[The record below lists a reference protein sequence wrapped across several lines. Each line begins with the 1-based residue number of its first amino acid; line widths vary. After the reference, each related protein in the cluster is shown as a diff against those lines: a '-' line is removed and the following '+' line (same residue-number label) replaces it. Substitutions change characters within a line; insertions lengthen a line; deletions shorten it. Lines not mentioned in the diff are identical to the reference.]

1 MRPLSPIQADALPD
15 FCFEERGGTKIWVAR
30 RYANSGLVNQVADC
44 DLLLAR
50 PDCRIIKDQKK
61 IKVGCLSLDVTGKES
76 SFYIK
81 RYNAFSLRYR
91 IGSLLALSG
100 AVRSLRGAALLQS
113 ARIHTATPVAAVES
127 RVKGVLTK
135 SFFITEEICGGKTAD
150 AYWRE
155 DLTGSRLSHLWQ
167 RRRNFLAGLA
177 SVFRSLH
184 AAEIYHNDLKDANI
198 LAVPRPSELSQTFYL
213 LDLEGVRRYNRL
225 SEKRRIKNLVQ
236 INRTLGRYVSRSD
249 KFCFLKSYLAAE
261 AADKRQAIRMIQIII
276 AESDR
281 LDMVK
286 RAKLSACLR
295 QPRGKL

>member
-1 MRPLSPIQADALPD
+1 LKSLSPIPVDALPD
-15 FCFEERGGTKIWVAR
+15 FCFEERAGTKIWVAR
-30 RYANSGLVNQVADC
+30 RYANSELVNQVTDC

-61 IKVGCLSLDVTGKES
+61 IKVGCLSLGVMGKES

-113 ARIHTATPVAAVES
+113 ARIPTATPVAAVES

-155 DLTGSRLSHLWQ
+155 DLTGSRLPHLWQ

-184 AAEIYHNDLKDANI
+184 AAEVYHNDLKDANI
-198 LAVPRPSELSQTFYL
+198 LAVPRPSDLSQTFYL

-225 SEKRRIKNLVQ
+225 NEKRRIKNLVQ
-236 INRTLGRYVSRSD
+236 INRTLGRYVSRSH
-249 KFCFLKSYLAAE
+249 KFYFLKSYLATE
-261 AADKRQAIRMIQIII
+261 CADERQAIRMIRIIK

-281 LDMVK
+281 LDTVK
-286 RAKLSACLR
+286 SRDK
-295 QPRGKL
+295 P

>member
-1 MRPLSPIQADALPD
+1 LRPLSPIQADALPD
-15 FCFEERGGTKIWVAR
+15 FCFEERGGTKIWLAR
-30 RYANSGLVNQVADC
+30 RYANSGLVNQITDC

-61 IKVGCLSLDVTGKES
+61 IKVGRLSLGVMGKET

-100 AVRSLRGAALLQS
+100 AVRSLRGAVLLQS
-113 ARIHTATPVAAVES
+113 ARIHTATPVAAVEN

-155 DLTGSRLSHLWQ
+155 DLTASRLPHLWQ

-184 AAEIYHNDLKDANI
+184 AGGIYHNDLKDANI
-198 LAVPRPSELSQTFYL
+198 VAIPRPSELSQTFYL
-213 LDLEGVRRYNRL
+213 LDLEGVTRYSRL

-249 KFCFLKSYLAAE
+249 KFCFLENYLAAE
-261 AADKRQAIRMIQIII
+261 FADKRQAIRMIRMVI

-281 LDMVK
+281 LDTVK
-286 RAKLSACLR
+286 RAKL
-295 QPRGKL
+295 